1 MTGPDR
7 DVPGSALRVDAAAAY
22 VAALQQLLPNA
33 TEGMLLAA
41 CLRDGDVAARAWAGF
56 VGQVGDVKS
65 YFETNRSGLKGM
77 LPFIEASLTA
87 KAIDGG
93 RAFHTYARVALVREE
108 LRSQIYAQILDS
120 VLAALDAAHIPALLL
135 KGGALSATV
144 YPQPSRRHNHAIDLL
159 VDPEEMANAG
169 AVLGRTQCT
178 RRPVGSGAARH
189 QDYRHWTGLALGLH
203 STAFFLPYFEMPR
216 EQVQARA
223 ASIRI
228 AGRSVRIM
236 SPEDSLVHIC
246 AHATYARSRANLRWA
261 CDAFYLLERHPNLD
275 WCVVV
280 ETAVRSRVGLPLWV
294 LLRWLRDVLGAAI
307 PAERLD
313 ELHECSRMID
323 ALTAESIYASLLHTT
338 LSRRK
343 ALRTLSGSS
352 RAQLGFLRFSAVPS
366 PRYMRWRHNV
376 DADWKLPVY
385 YADRPRRVALSL
397 MGRNV
402 SKIEPDDAADALDIT
417 VSAGSAVK
425 KGAA

>member
-1 MTGPDR
+1 
-7 DVPGSALRVDAAAAY
+7 
-22 VAALQQLLPNA
+22 
-33 TEGMLLAA
+33 
-41 CLRDGDVAARAWAGF
+41 
-56 VGQVGDVKS
+56 
-65 YFETNRSGLKGM
+65 
-77 LPFIEASLTA
+77 
-87 KAIDGG
+87 
-93 RAFHTYARVALVREE
+93 
-108 LRSQIYAQILDS
+108 
-120 VLAALDAAHIPALLL
+120 
-135 KGGALSATV
+135 
-144 YPQPSRRHNHAIDLL
+144 
-159 VDPEEMANAG
+159 
-169 AVLGRTQCT
+169 
-178 RRPVGSGAARH
+178 
-189 QDYRHWTGLALGLH
+189 
-203 STAFFLPYFEMPR
+203 MPR

-294 LLRWLRDVLGAAI
+294 LLRWLRDLLGAAI

-313 ELHECSRMID
+313 ELHERSRMID

-385 YADRPRRVALSL
+385 YADRPRRIALSL

-417 VSAGSAVK
+417 ASTGSAVK